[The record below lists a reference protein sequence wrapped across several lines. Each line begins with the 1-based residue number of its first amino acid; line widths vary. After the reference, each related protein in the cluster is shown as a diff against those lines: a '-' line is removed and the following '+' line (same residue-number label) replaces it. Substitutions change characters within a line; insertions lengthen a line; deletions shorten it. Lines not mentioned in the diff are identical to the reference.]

1 MRVYISGKIG
11 EEVISEATRQRFAKA
26 EDMLRSK
33 GYEVE
38 NPASE
43 SYQIVM
49 GTWLEHLQQECLEF
63 ELPFNRLADIM
74 QYDFDKIKHCDAVY
88 MLSLWAVSRGASLE
102 YDFAEYI
109 GVDILCQDADDAI
122 AYLERRLMNE
132 IIANKESVDLYSEEY
147 KKRER
152 EYVEEHLHE
161 VWLPIE

>member
-33 GYEVE
+33 GHEVE

-122 AYLERRLMNE
+122 AYLERRLMKE
-132 IIANKESVDLYSEEY
+132 IIANKESVDLDSEEY

>member
-1 MRVYISGKIG
+1 MKVYISGKIG

-26 EDMLRSK
+26 EEMLKAK

-43 SYQIVM
+43 NYQMAM
-49 GTWLEHLQQECLEF
+49 GSWIESQELAYLFLCI
-63 ELPFNRLADIM
+63 PFNKLAEIM
-74 QYDFDKIKHCDAVY
+74 QYDFDKIKSCDAVY
-88 MLSLWAVSRGASLE
+88 MLHHWVFSRGATLE

-109 GVDILCQDADDAI
+109 GVDILFQEADDAI
-122 AYLERRLMNE
+122 CYLERRLMKE
-132 IIANKESVDLYSEEY
+132 IIANKESVDLDSKEY

-152 EYVEEHLHE
+152 EYVDEHLSE